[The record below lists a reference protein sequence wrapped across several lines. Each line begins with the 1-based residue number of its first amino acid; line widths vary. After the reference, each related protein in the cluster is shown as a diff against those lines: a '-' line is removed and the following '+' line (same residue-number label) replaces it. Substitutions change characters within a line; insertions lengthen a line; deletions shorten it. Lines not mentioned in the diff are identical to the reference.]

1 MKPFRLVFLATLLAG
16 ISVVGI
22 ANASEALDPSYRL
35 SAEPPPLSSGTGT
48 VTSSSSGQSNSDSD
62 GDGLQDG
69 YEDIDGDGIVDPGE
83 TDPDNPDTDG
93 DTVSDWTLDPDG
105 AGSITAGPDN
115 CALVDNGP
123 NEAEITGVGNQT
135 NSDAIY
141 LHLSFNEGDAC
152 DSDDDNDGVP
162 DANEADPACRPDAD
176 CDDDLI
182 ADGPIDP
189 DVNTL
194 DGQGGLFNGPI
205 VAGPDNCQLHAN
217 PDQED
222 YENDGQG
229 DVCDPDDDND
239 TVPDVTDNCPFVPNP
254 GQTDTDGDGLG
265 DACDPDDDND
275 QVLDPSDNCQFVP
288 NGPNEAGVP
297 GVGNQADNDDDGQGD
312 ACDTDDDNDGVSDD
326 PPDDNCQFV
335 ANSNQ
340 ADNDDDG
347 EGNACDPDDD
357 NDQVLDVSD
366 NCQFVPNGP
375 DEAGQAGV
383 GNQTNSDGA
392 ADGGNAC
399 DPDDDNDLLPDAGEP
414 AGCGEDPDC
423 DDDGRGDY
431 IEPAGCIQDEDCDED
446 THLDGA
452 DNCPDHPNPGQENSD
467 AIYLHLSF
475 NEGDACDPDDDN
487 DGVPDANEADP
498 ACRIKADCDDDLI
511 ADGSIDPDVNT
522 LDGQGGLYNGPILAG
537 PDNCQLVPNFNQ
549 ANNDGDALGDAC
561 DPDDDNDTV
570 PDVTDNC
577 PFVPNPDQADNDQD
591 GIGDACDPDDDNDQ
605 VLDGSDNC
613 PFDSNP
619 DQADNDD
626 DGQGEACDPDDDND
640 QVLDVSDNCQ
650 FVANSN
656 QADNDD
662 DDEGDACDPDDDNDQ
677 VLNPSDNCQFV
688 PNGPD
693 EAGQAGVGNQTN
705 SDGAADGGNA
715 CDPDDDN
722 DLLPDA
728 NEPSGCG
735 EDPDCDDDGRG
746 DYIEPAGCI
755 QDEDCDEDTHLDGA
769 DNCPDHPN
777 PGQENSDAIYL
788 HLSFNEGDACDSDD
802 DNDGVPDAN
811 EADPAC
817 RIKADCDDDLIADG
831 PIDPDVNTLD
841 GQGGLFNGPIVA
853 GPDNC
858 QLVPN
863 FNQANNDG
871 DTLGDACDPDDDND
885 TVPDVTD
892 SCQFVPNP
900 DQADNDGDG
909 LGDVC
914 DPDDDN
920 DTVPDGSD
928 NCQFVPNGPNEAGV
942 PGVGNQ
948 TNSDGA
954 ADGGNACDPDDD
966 NDGLSDGDEPGCT
979 ETPDCD
985 GDGVLDPSDNCRQ
998 VQNAGQQD
1006 QDGDGL
1012 GDACDP
1018 DDDNDGVLDG
1028 ADLCPATPGGQAV
1041 DSSGCSNT
1049 QVDPD
1054 ADGVCSPGAPTG
1066 GPAGCSG
1073 SDNCPSVANGPN
1085 QASVPGVGNQVDSD
1099 GDGPGD
1105 ACDPDDDNDGVP
1117 DVYESPGCRLN
1128 PDCDGDGYNDGT
1140 DNCPDNANADQKNSD
1155 AIYLHL
1161 SANPGDACDTDDDND
1176 GLLDVNE
1183 QPGKPD
1189 CTIDAD
1195 CDDDTISDGP
1205 SDADIYTL
1213 DGQGGVYNGPIVAG
1227 PDNCTRYANSN
1238 QADGDSDG
1246 IGDACE
1252 ADQDEDGVTNAAEV
1266 ACGGNQADPL
1276 KQPERLDT
1284 PGDDNGNGQPNEP
1297 LADGLGAFDCDG
1309 DGFVGSSE
1317 QAVYQGT
1324 NPNRDQD
1331 PCGYDGWP
1339 SDFNDDN
1346 RLTNADL
1353 TTFSSP
1359 VNHMNKSPGDS
1370 GFDYRWDIVP
1380 GPGPLT
1386 KWINILDM
1394 TSTYAGTT
1402 GYPPMFFGARAL
1414 NAGIPGACQ

>member
-414 AGCGEDPDC
+414 A
-423 DDDGRGDY
+423 
-431 IEPAGCIQDEDCDED
+431 
-446 THLDGA
+446 
-452 DNCPDHPNPGQENSD
+452 
-467 AIYLHLSF
+467 
-475 NEGDACDPDDDN
+475 
-487 DGVPDANEADP
+487 
-498 ACRIKADCDDDLI
+498 
-511 ADGSIDPDVNT
+511 
-522 LDGQGGLYNGPILAG
+522 
-537 PDNCQLVPNFNQ
+537 
-549 ANNDGDALGDAC
+549 
-561 DPDDDNDTV
+561 
-570 PDVTDNC
+570 
-577 PFVPNPDQADNDQD
+577 
-591 GIGDACDPDDDNDQ
+591 
-605 VLDGSDNC
+605 
-613 PFDSNP
+613 
-619 DQADNDD
+619 
-626 DGQGEACDPDDDND
+626 
-640 QVLDVSDNCQ
+640 
-650 FVANSN
+650 
-656 QADNDD
+656 
-662 DDEGDACDPDDDNDQ
+662 
-677 VLNPSDNCQFV
+677 
-688 PNGPD
+688 
-693 EAGQAGVGNQTN
+693 
-705 SDGAADGGNA
+705 
-715 CDPDDDN
+715 
-722 DLLPDA
+722 
-728 NEPSGCG
+728 GCG